1 MDCYEIREQLYAY
14 LDGETTVWRRR
25 AVARHLEECPPCLEG
40 YTLKV
45 TVRRV
50 VAQRCQEPLPV
61 DLEARISALLAA
73 ESSD

>member
-1 MDCYEIREQLYAY
+1 
-14 LDGETTVWRRR
+14 
-25 AVARHLEECPPCLEG
+25 VARHLEDCPPCLEG

-50 VAQRCQEPLPV
+50 VAQRCSDPMPA
-61 DLEARISALLAA
+61 DLESRISALLAA

>member
-25 AVARHLEECPPCLEG
+25 AVARHLEVCPPCLEG

-50 VAQRCQEPLPV
+50 VSQRCQEPLPV
-61 DLEARISALLAA
+61 DLEARISELLAA

>member
-25 AVARHLEECPPCLEG
+25 AVARHLEGCPPCLEG
-40 YTLKV
+40 YTLKL

-50 VAQRCQEPLPV
+50 VSQRCQDPV
-61 DLEARISALLAA
+61 PADLQSRICALLEA
-73 ESSD
+73 ESCD